1 VKASRLATR
10 AFLVFYY
17 PIVSPMTNYIV
28 WAVVLLGTSVQA
40 QDTLSVSLRQAD
52 SVFLQ
57 RNLLALAG
65 RYQIEAT
72 QAQVIQARLLDNPT
86 INVELNAYN
95 PALHRPLDV
104 GGQGQKAFSIQQT
117 ILLAGKRNKRVAV
130 ATEQA
135 RLTEL
140 QFTDLLRTLR
150 FELRSR
156 FYDVY
161 FTQNTLREYINQRVR
176 LTETIRAFERQYN
189 RNNVALRELV
199 RLKALLLQLNND
211 QLDLQNQL
219 TEHQRDLRTLLQT
232 TSVIRPLT
240 SEADLNRYK
249 TALPPLDQA
258 VNAAFDNR
266 PDLRG
271 AETLVR
277 QADANIALQKAL
289 ATPDIRVGGLY
300 DQNAS
305 YTPNYT
311 AVTVSMD
318 LPVLNKNQGNIR
330 SARAQAD
337 YQRLVQRN
345 SRVAVENEV
354 QAALQRIRQTE
365 AAYQAIDPSFSA
377 QFDDLNLGVLRNFE
391 RGNLSLIEFVDLFET
406 YLENVQQ
413 LNRLNADRINAYEQL
428 NFTVGIDLFK

>member
-1 VKASRLATR
+1 
-10 AFLVFYY
+10 
-17 PIVSPMTNYIV
+17 MTNYIV
-28 WAVVLLGTSVQA
+28 WAVVLLGTTVQA

-86 INVELNAYN
+86 VNIELNAYN

-104 GGQGQKAFSIQQT
+104 GAQGQKAFSIQQT

-161 FTQNTLREYINQRVR
+161 FTQNTLREYINQRAR

-232 TSVIRPLT
+232 TAVIRPLT

-354 QAALQRIRQTE
+354 QAALQRIQQTE